1 MSFNNATTQTQIDSK
16 ADEFLVKLKW
26 CRSDILTLSEDLY
39 YFLQGNVSTIHN
51 GKSSQA
57 SVISARLIA
66 AEAELSKLESRN
78 YWLNNG
84 IGGLLKFASTGSFI
98 VAGVS
103 FLVDDISNTVIFGGV
118 GVGLGALAWWHKRTY
133 IANKEQI
140 AAARMLI
147 KQWRAVL

>member
-1 MSFNNATTQTQIDSK
+1 MSFNNITTQTQVDSK

-39 YFLQGNVSTIHN
+39 HFLQSNINTIQN

-57 SVISARLIA
+57 SVINARLIA
-66 AEAELSKLESRN
+66 VEAELSKLESRN
-78 YWLNNG
+78 YWLNNA

-103 FLVDDISNTVIFGGV
+103 FLVDDISSTVIFGGV
-118 GVGLGALAWWHKRTY
+118 GVSLGALAWWHRKTY

-140 AAARMLI
+140 AATRMLI
-147 KQWRAVL
+147 KQWKAVL

>member
-1 MSFNNATTQTQIDSK
+1 MSFNNTTTQVQIDSK

-26 CRSDILTLSEDLY
+26 CRSDLLTLSEELY
-39 YFLQGNVSTIHN
+39 HFLQSNVNTISN
-51 GKSSQA
+51 GKSSNA
-57 SVISARLIA
+57 SVISARLTVV
-66 AEAELSKLESRN
+66 EAELSKLESRN
-78 YWLNNG
+78 YWLNNA

-103 FLVDDISNTVIFGGV
+103 FLVDDISNAVVFGGV

-140 AAARMLI
+140 AATRMLI
-147 KQWRAVL
+147 SQWRAVV